1 MGVRVKEFLI
11 DDLRIDVTLAAG
23 RMRLDWMGNGRVQ
36 DGSVALAPFL
46 EKIARDALSARAGID
61 VHIERMQ
68 FCNSAT
74 LAAVVRFVKRVA
86 EQSVDLEVVFE
97 PRHRWQQVLVETL
110 TMFDRKNGRLRL
122 HPRGDGPPSSL
133 R

>member
-122 HPRGDGPPSSL
+122 HPRADGPPSSL

>member
-1 MGVRVKEFLI
+1 MVVRVKEFLI

-23 RMRLDWMGNGRVQ
+23 RMRLDWMGNGRIQ
-36 DGSVALAPFL
+36 DGSVALTPFL
-46 EKIARDALSARAGID
+46 EKIARDALSGRAGIE

-68 FCNSAT
+68 FCNSTT
-74 LAAVVRFVKRVA
+74 LAAVVRFVRRVA
-86 EQSVDLEVVFE
+86 DQSVDLEVVFE
-97 PRHRWQQVLVETL
+97 PRHRWQKVLAETL

-122 HPRGDGPPSSL
+122 QPLGEGPPSSL